1 MRPANDHM
9 PPSVANWIAIVF
21 IFIWAMAIVGIGIAA
36 WVVFLVWR

>member
-1 MRPANDHM
+1 L
-9 PPSVANWIAIVF
+9 F

>member
-1 MRPANDHM
+1 LDCRF
-9 PPSVANWIAIVF
+9 F